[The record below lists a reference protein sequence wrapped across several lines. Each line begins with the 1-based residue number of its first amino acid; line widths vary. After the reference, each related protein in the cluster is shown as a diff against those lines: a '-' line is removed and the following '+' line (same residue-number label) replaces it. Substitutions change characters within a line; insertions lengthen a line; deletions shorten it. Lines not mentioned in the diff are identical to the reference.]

1 MPGWL
6 WKMQRRIDYHDPC
19 GFHLDPR
26 DFHFGPRDFHFNPTG
41 YSKLDTESDNGC

>member
-6 WKMQRRIDYHDPC
+6 WKMQRRIDHYCPC
-19 GFHLDPR
+19 GFYLDPR
-26 DFHFGPRDFHFNPTG
+26 DFHFDPTG

>member
-6 WKMQRRIDYHDPC
+6 WKMQRRINHHGPC

-26 DFHFGPRDFHFNPTG
+26 DFRFNPTG
-41 YSKLDTESDNGC
+41 YSKLDTESNDGC

>member
-1 MPGWL
+1 
-6 WKMQRRIDYHDPC
+6 MQRRIDHYCPC

-26 DFHFGPRDFHFNPTG
+26 DFHFDPRDFHFNPTG